1 MPGLGKASKT
11 SVYEYA
17 LSLEGDKWFPT
28 IGVFVHPTSR
38 MVRKLSIS
46 YPHLL
51 FLKYSVIYGCELYE
65 CIFNPYIF
73 KMQLKPL
80 VKAQLFFLGNYQH
93 SVPYP
98 NHIFFLPYTELKPRT
113 ESRRPE
119 SESRPCILLSWAHNL
134 VCFIS
139 FNSRIK
145 IKTKTK
151 TRNCTYL
158 TAITMVK
165 QVNICKTLRTEPE
178 IYVLLKGKSLLL
190 MLLLLEP

>member
-17 LSLEGDKWFPT
+17 LSLEGDKRFPT

-46 YPHLL
+46 HPHLL

-80 VKAQLFFLGNYQH
+80 VKGLVIFPRKL
-93 SVPYP
+93 PYP

-134 VCFIS
+134 VCLIS
-139 FNSRIK
+139 FNCRIK
-145 IKTKTK
+145 IKTKTKTK

-158 TAITMVK
+158 TVITTVK
-165 QVNICKTLRTEPE
+165 RMNICKTLRTQPE
-178 IYVLLKGKSLLL
+178 I
-190 MLLLLEP
+190 